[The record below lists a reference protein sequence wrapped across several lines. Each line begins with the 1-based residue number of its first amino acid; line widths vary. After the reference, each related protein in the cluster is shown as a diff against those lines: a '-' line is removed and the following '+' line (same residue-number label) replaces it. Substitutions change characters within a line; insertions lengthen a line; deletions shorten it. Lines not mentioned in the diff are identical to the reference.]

1 MPVGVHGMGWKGVG
15 VGDAFGAA
23 VTNTNGKAGCAGA
36 KLPHPA
42 SSIPARSMTRKVL
55 FMRYGDSGVIG
66 VRDGVAVLLNVAV
79 GICVSVGAVVL
90 VGGTGVL
97 VLVVVGKFGTTVT
110 PGTGVCVGTF
120 GTQSNWPA

>member
-23 VTNTNGKAGCAGA
+23 VTNTNGKTGCAGA

-42 SSIPARSMTRKVL
+42 SSIPARSTTRKVR

-66 VRDGVAVLLNVAV
+66 VRDGVAVLMNVAV
-79 GICVSVGAVVL
+79 GICVSVGADVL
-90 VGGTGVL
+90 VGIGVL
-97 VLVVVGKFGTTVT
+97 VAVGKFGTTVT